1 MFYEDP
7 TLTEEEYEHR
17 FVYDKKE
24 KKFYKLYSAL
34 MKCHAIIING
44 HMYEYEL
51 HDIEG
56 MKPTK
61 PILEISFLDDV
72 HAFDIES
79 LMEADIHNHSLVLKN
94 TKGDPVELI
103 PSQLRSM
110 ITDGTISF
118 GR

>member
-17 FVYDKKE
+17 LVYDKKE

-44 HMYEYEL
+44 QLYECEL

-56 MKPTK
+56 MNPTK
-61 PILEISFLDDV
+61 TILEISFLDDE
-72 HAFDIES
+72 HTFDIES

-94 TKGDPVELI
+94 TNGVTVELI

-110 ITDGTISF
+110 ITDGTISL